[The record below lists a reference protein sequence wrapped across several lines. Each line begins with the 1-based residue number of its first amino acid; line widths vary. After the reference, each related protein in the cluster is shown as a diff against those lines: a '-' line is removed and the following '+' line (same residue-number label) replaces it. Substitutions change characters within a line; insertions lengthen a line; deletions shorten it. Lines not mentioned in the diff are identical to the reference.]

1 MPAVYDE
8 LPEGFTLDKPETNL
22 MGEAGGVLARAGRAT
37 VGGLAGAAGMV
48 ADPIQQFITRP
59 IQEAVTGEKPA
70 YVPFRTA
77 ALKGY
82 DVITG
87 DAGLPRNQ
95 LERVVQGGG
104 EALAGSA
111 AFVGIPKMAV
121 QSVTDIISQ
130 VGAGGAAQWAA
141 ENSDNPLAPVVA
153 SLVGA
158 IAPQAAQ
165 SAIKG
170 TVPTIAKSFG
180 INPEKVAQVE
190 RTGMPLNVP
199 AVSDS
204 PMIKR
209 AANQMAELPG
219 GKALKKSMDDAF
231 GAAEKAIKSQGF
243 TGKVTPTTAGETVSK
258 AFTRWKADSLAKF
271 KAVDDALQAAV
282 PDDAPVSVYRDVDIP
297 LDTPSR
303 LSRAKEMGFN
313 VDNPVYHGT
322 TANIDNGF
330 IPSEFGKMGK
340 GVYFSTSPKRASVY
354 AEGEAGKNIKSFI
367 RGKVASIKDSSEASE
382 IARLELKNTGIFEK
396 YPPREANSIWKEKT
410 NQILKD
416 KGFSARN
423 IDDEILVFDPKDIR
437 SANSPFNLDDVN
449 SSDLI
454 GNYKTKQNTLSN
466 AITSIVTEKGLTPRQ
481 IAERANHPAIR
492 EMQSL
497 VDDAARNG
505 GQLTLGALKEARTK
519 IGNLPAPNPLMPSKK
534 DALTDRAYGQLT
546 KLMEDAYEQVG
557 GKEAKAA
564 FAKRNILYKNY
575 ADEQTA
581 YLGKLQKKLGDSPE
595 AIFNTLTTG
604 ERIGATRA
612 GKILAKLNPDELETV
627 RDAMIFQKG
636 GKDNF
641 NIGTWANSYG
651 KMSQEAKAAL
661 FGGDNAALKAH
672 DDLIQAVNN
681 YKDVGKFAN
690 FSGTTASAINPIVRY
705 TAGGSAGGA
714 VLGILTGAISIPT
727 LISSAAISAGSAFA
741 INKAL
746 SGMMA
751 SPKYTK
757 MLSNALTNAS
767 SNPQKYEKALIRA
780 FADYGVSK
788 DDLQA
793 IQEVSQDDGFDE
805 LPEGFTIDTP
815 EVQLPA
821 TIPDQSSFTQQNEGL
836 RLSTYTDTEGNPTVG
851 YGFNFNSGIAKDVW
865 KEAGISA
872 KFDDVLKGRQ
882 TVSESEAKRLG
893 IVSQQIAMRDAYDL
907 YPRIAKLSQNQQL
920 ALKDLS
926 YNMGK
931 PRLMGFREMNK
942 AINEGNM
949 RKAVIELMRSEYAKQ
964 VPNRARKVAKLLLT

>member
-22 MGEAGGVLARAGRAT
+22 TDEAGGVLARAGRAT
-37 VGGLAGAAGMV
+37 VGGLSGAVGMV
-48 ADPIQQFITRP
+48 ADPLQQFVTRP
-59 IQEAVTGEKPA
+59 LQEAITGEKPA

-77 ALKGY
+77 AMKGY
-82 DVITG
+82 DVVTG

-104 EALAGSA
+104 EALAGGA
-111 AFVGIPKMAV
+111 AFAGVPKLAMKTA
-121 QSVTDIISQ
+121 TDLVSQ
-130 VGAGGAAQWAA
+130 IGAGAAAQWAT
-141 ENSDNPLAPVVA
+141 ENSDNPLAP
-153 SLVGA
+153 LVMSVIGA

-190 RTGMPLNVP
+190 RSGMPLNVP

-231 GAAEKAIKSQGF
+231 GAAEKSIKSFGY
-243 TGKVTPTTAGETVSK
+243 TGKTTPTTAGETVSK
-258 AFTRWKADSLAKF
+258 AFTRWRADSLAKF
-271 KAVDDALQAAV
+271 KGVDDALQAAV
-282 PDDAPVSVYRDVDIP
+282 PDDAPVV
-297 LDTPSR
+297 T
-303 LSRAKEMGFN
+303 N
-313 VDNPVYHGT
+313 
-322 TANIDNGF
+322 
-330 IPSEFGKMGK
+330 GK
-340 GVYFSTSPKRASVY
+340 GKSI
-354 AEGEAGKNIKSFI
+354 AE
-367 RGKVASIKDSSEASE
+367 SI
-382 IARLELKNTGIFEK
+382 I
-396 YPPREANSIWKEKT
+396 SI
-410 NQILKD
+410 
-416 KGFSARN
+416 
-423 IDDEILVFDPKDIR
+423 
-437 SANSPFNLDDVN
+437 
-449 SSDLI
+449 
-454 GNYKTKQNTLSN
+454 
-466 AITSIVTEKGLTPRQ
+466 TEDKGLTPRQ

-492 EMQSL
+492 EMQNL
-497 VDDAARNG
+497 VDDAARNN

-564 FAKRNILYKNY
+564 FTKRNILYKNY

-604 ERIGATRA
+604 ERIGATKA

-757 MLSNALTNAS
+757 LLSKALTDTAT
-767 SNPQKYEKALIRA
+767 NPQKYEKALIRA

-793 IQEVSQDDGFDE
+793 IQEAPQDNGFDE
-805 LPEGFTIDTP
+805 LPEGFTVDAP
-815 EVQLPA
+815 DVQLPA
-821 TIPDQSSFTQQNEGL
+821 TIPDTLPQHIKENEGY
-836 RLSTYTDTEGNPTVG
+836 SPISYKDTTGNTTVG
-851 YGFNFNSGIAKDVW
+851 HGINLDSGIARKAW
-865 KEAGISA
+865 KQAGIQTP
-872 KFDDVLKGRQ
+872 FDDVYNGKAAITPQESAALGNYMMRVAVEDADAIYPKMQRLSAPQQEALTELAYNLGR
-882 TVSESEAKRLG
+882 
-893 IVSQQIAMRDAYDL
+893 
-907 YPRIAKLSQNQQL
+907 
-920 ALKDLS
+920 
-926 YNMGK
+926 
-931 PRLMGFREMNK
+931 PRLAGMRQFNE
-942 AINEGNM
+942 AINKGDKINAI
-949 RKAVIELMRSEYAKQ
+949 RHLMRSKWVTQ
-964 VPNRARKVAKLLLT
+964 VGKRRARQIASKLLMET